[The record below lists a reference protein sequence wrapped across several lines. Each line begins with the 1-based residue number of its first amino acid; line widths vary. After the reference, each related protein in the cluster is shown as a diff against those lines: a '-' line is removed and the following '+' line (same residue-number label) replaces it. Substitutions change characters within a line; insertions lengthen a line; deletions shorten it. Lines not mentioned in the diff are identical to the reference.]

1 MLDHREAHMA
11 LASQSEVRACVR
23 CEETKPESAFHRRG
37 EGRRMSICG
46 DCRNEVRRVKGL
58 NKGRSKDRYRPQE
71 TPEERFRRKLWYE
84 YKLTCEQYEALV
96 QAQGGVCAICETAPE
111 AGKRLVIDH
120 CHATGVV
127 RALLCT
133 YCNVVVGAYEN
144 HREAAAKYL
153 AVYGNGNPLLVA
165 QGGTR

>member
-1 MLDHREAHMA
+1 MLDHHEAPTA
-11 LASQSEVRACVR
+11 IAPQPQVRACAR
-23 CEETKPESAFHRRG
+23 CAETKPESAFHRRG
-37 EGRRMSICG
+37 EGRRMSTCG
-46 DCRNEVRRVKGL
+46 DCRNEVRRIKGS
-58 NKGRSKDRYRPQE
+58 NKGRSKDRYRPRE

-96 QAQGGVCAICETAPE
+96 HAQSGVCAICNGAPE
-111 AGKRLVIDH
+111 PGKRLVIDH
-120 CHATGVV
+120 CHNTGKV

-144 HREAAAKYL
+144 HRQAAAEYL
-153 AVYGNGNPLLVA
+153 AKYGNGNPLLVA